1 MNPQDHEQDPEL
13 EQDLDNAFED
23 EMEVVYVG
31 GPSEEAE
38 KEGEDEEEEIQY
50 AVRPNKSQLK
60 RDMQALQD
68 LGDKLTG
75 LKDDV
80 LEGFGFTERTLAAI
94 VECRKI
100 RKGGARN
107 RQLKY
112 IAKRLSAED
121 TTAASAHFDEMK
133 SRQLAENRHFHQLE
147 QLRDRLIAEGD
158 QFLGELLDEHRDLDR
173 QQLRQL
179 VRAGKKEQE
188 TGKPAGA
195 GRKLFRY
202 LRESL
207 ER

>member
-1 MNPQDHEQDPEL
+1 MNQRDNEQEL
-13 EQDLDNAFED
+13 EEHSDEDLDD
-23 EMEVVYVG
+23 EMEVFYVG
-31 GPSEEAE
+31 APGVDAEEEAD
-38 KEGEDEEEEIQY
+38 GEEEEIQY

-94 VECRKI
+94 AECRRI

-112 IAKRLSAED
+112 IAKRLSTED
-121 TTAASAHFDEMK
+121 TEAASAHFDEMK
-133 SRQLAENRHFHQLE
+133 SRQLAENRHFQKLE
-147 QLRDRLIAEGD
+147 QLRDQLISEGD
-158 QFLGELLDEHRDLDR
+158 QVLGKLLDDHPDLDR

-207 ER
+207 E